1 MGVALSGGLLRPRR
15 LLVTIPP
22 AANCCVARLKRGP
35 YVALRHAKL
44 LAFDGTHA
52 SGKTT
57 LIYAVAASLRGQGVH
72 VTTLGEPAR
81 TSPFVDDVVIHQA
94 GDFDMAL
101 ELDIFAAHIMNSLR
115 AARSHEVVLCDK
127 TPTNV
132 LAYCK
137 MLLRV
142 EPGTWDAETADAMDG
157 FCRAWGQVYD
167 AVFFCQ
173 DHYRTRKRGDRYRS
187 RVADLQVQAD
197 GLVRAEYTRLCQPII
212 EIPRGLDMD
221 KRVRWVVARINKL
234 GLIEESTTDEH

>member
-1 MGVALSGGLLRPRR
+1 M
-15 LLVTIPP
+15 
-22 AANCCVARLKRGP
+22 
-35 YVALRHAKL
+35 ALRHAKL
-44 LAFDGTHA
+44 VAFDGTHA

-57 LIYAVAASLRGQGVH
+57 LIYAVAASLRRQGVH

-81 TSPFVDDVVIHQA
+81 TSPFVDDVVIHKV

-101 ELDIFAAHIMNSLR
+101 ELDIFAAHITNSLR
-115 AARSHEVVLCDK
+115 AARSHKVVLCDK

-137 MLLRV
+137 MLLKI
-142 EPGTWDAETADAMDG
+142 EPDTWDAEMADAMDG
-157 FCRAWGQVYD
+157 FCRAWGQAYD

-173 DHYRTRKRGDRYRS
+173 DHYDTEQRGDKYRV

-197 GLVRAEYTRLCQPII
+197 GLVRAEYTRLGQPII
-212 EIPRGLDMD
+212 EIPRALDID
-221 KRVRWVVARINKL
+221 KRARWVVAQMKKL

>member
-1 MGVALSGGLLRPRR
+1 M
-15 LLVTIPP
+15 
-22 AANCCVARLKRGP
+22 
-35 YVALRHAKL
+35 
-44 LAFDGTHA
+44 
-52 SGKTT
+52 
-57 LIYAVAASLRGQGVH
+57 
-72 VTTLGEPAR
+72 
-81 TSPFVDDVVIHQA
+81 
-94 GDFDMAL
+94 
-101 ELDIFAAHIMNSLR
+101 
-115 AARSHEVVLCDK
+115 
-127 TPTNV
+127 
-132 LAYCK
+132 
-137 MLLRV
+137 
-142 EPGTWDAETADAMDG
+142 ADAMDG

>member
-1 MGVALSGGLLRPRR
+1 M
-15 LLVTIPP
+15 
-22 AANCCVARLKRGP
+22 
-35 YVALRHAKL
+35 ALRHAKL

-57 LIYAVAASLRGQGVH
+57 LIYAVAASLRRQGVH

-81 TSPFVDDVVIHQA
+81 TSPFVDDVVIHKA

-101 ELDIFAAHIMNSLR
+101 ELDIFAAHITNSLR

-137 MLLRV
+137 MLLKI
-142 EPGTWDAETADAMDG
+142 EPATWDADMADAMDG
-157 FCRAWGQVYD
+157 FCRAWGQAYD

-173 DHYRTRKRGDRYRS
+173 DHYGTRQRSDKYRA
-187 RVADLQVQAD
+187 RVADL
-197 GLVRAEYTRLCQPII
+197 
-212 EIPRGLDMD
+212 
-221 KRVRWVVARINKL
+221 
-234 GLIEESTTDEH
+234 

>member
-1 MGVALSGGLLRPRR
+1 
-15 LLVTIPP
+15 
-22 AANCCVARLKRGP
+22 
-35 YVALRHAKL
+35 VALRHAKL

-57 LIYAVAASLRGQGVH
+57 LIYAVAASLRRQGVH

-81 TSPFVDDVVIHQA
+81 TSPFVDDVVIHKT
-94 GDFDMAL
+94 GGFDMAL
-101 ELDIFAAHIMNSLR
+101 ELDLFAAHITNSLR

-137 MLLRV
+137 MLLKV
-142 EPGTWDAETADAMDG
+142 KPGTWDAEMADAMDG
-157 FCRAWGQVYD
+157 FCRAWGQAYD

-173 DHYRTRKRGDRYRS
+173 DHYGTGQRGDKYRT

-197 GLVRAEYTRLCQPII
+197 SLVRAQYTRLGQQII
-212 EIPRGLDMD
+212 EIPRGLDIE
-221 KRVRWVVARINKL
+221 KRARWVVARIKKL

>member
-1 MGVALSGGLLRPRR
+1 M
-15 LLVTIPP
+15 
-22 AANCCVARLKRGP
+22 
-35 YVALRHAKL
+35 ALRHAKL

-57 LIYAVAASLRGQGVH
+57 LIYAVAASLRRQGVH

-81 TSPFVDDVVIHQA
+81 TSPFVDDVVIHKT

-101 ELDIFAAHIMNSLR
+101 ELDLFAAHITNSLR

-137 MLLRV
+137 MLLKV
-142 EPGTWDAETADAMDG
+142 EPGTWDAEMADAMDG
-157 FCRAWGQVYD
+157 FCRAWGQAYD
-167 AVFFCQ
+167 VVFFCQ
-173 DHYRTRKRGDRYRS
+173 DHYGTVQRGDKYRT

-197 GLVRAEYTRLCQPII
+197 SLVRAQYTRLGQQII
-212 EIPRGLDMD
+212 EIPRGLDID
-221 KRVRWVVARINKL
+221 KRARWVVARIKKL

>member
-142 EPGTWDAETADAMDG
+142 EPGT
-157 FCRAWGQVYD
+157 
-167 AVFFCQ
+167 
-173 DHYRTRKRGDRYRS
+173 
-187 RVADLQVQAD
+187 
-197 GLVRAEYTRLCQPII
+197 
-212 EIPRGLDMD
+212 
-221 KRVRWVVARINKL
+221 
-234 GLIEESTTDEH
+234 